1 MIKAGQFDFPSPYWD
16 DVSDV
21 AKDLIKNILVVD
33 PKKRM
38 TAEEILAHPWVMGE
52 KTPRT
57 ELPNVTDKIK
67 EFNTKRKFK
76 VTGYSFILLESNIL
90 GYGC

>member
-1 MIKAGQFDFPSPYWD
+1 
-16 DVSDV
+16 
-21 AKDLIKNILVVD
+21 LVVD

-38 TAEEILAHPWVMGE
+38 TVEEILAHPWVMGE

-57 ELPNVTDKIK
+57 ELPNVTDKMK

-76 VTGYSFILLESNIL
+76 VRSIVHYS
-90 GYGC
+90 